1 MPVSTLYFI
10 RHGETDWNA
19 EGRLQGQRDI
29 PLNALGKEQADEAGL
44 ILQSLIPKL
53 DDLDWWVSPL
63 ERTRE
68 TAMRAR
74 TLLKLPP
81 SVFKMDER
89 LKELTFGRWE
99 GLTWKEV
106 RRADPAGAS
115 LRERDKWGA
124 VPPGGESYAML
135 AERVES
141 FLPLLQRDTVLVSHG
156 GVARVLMALLGGI
169 AKQRATREDIWQ
181 GKVLV
186 LKNGT
191 HQWVERPSLPN

>member
-29 PLNALGKEQADEAGL
+29 PLNALGKVQADEAGL
-44 ILQSLIPKL
+44 ILRSLIPKL
-53 DDLDWWVSPL
+53 DDLDWWVSPM

-74 TLLKLPP
+74 TMLDLPA
-81 SVFKMDER
+81 SVFKTDER

-106 RRADPAGAS
+106 RRSDPRS
-115 LRERDKWGA
+115 EER
-124 VPPGGESYAML
+124 
-135 AERVES
+135 RV
-141 FLPLLQRDTVLVSHG
+141 
-156 GVARVLMALLGGI
+156 
-169 AKQRATREDIWQ
+169 
-181 GKVLV
+181 GK
-186 LKNGT
+186 
-191 HQWVERPSLPN
+191 EC